1 MLSIHPNPR
10 RRTVKTTF
18 QKADNHMGSALLPHH
33 IAPEQGGAHVIW
45 GEAEVVALR
54 AQKIMDAEVVIL

>member
-1 MLSIHPNPR
+1 
-10 RRTVKTTF
+10 
-18 QKADNHMGSALLPHH
+18 MGSALLPHH